1 MRIQSSRYER
11 LSPRDAS
18 FLAFEK
24 PDLHM
29 HIGLV
34 AFFEAGSFRLDSGAI
49 DLPKFQRYIASRL
62 PLLPRCRQK
71 LAYIPL
77 SRQPVWVDDASFTV
91 ERHVRE
97 VTLAAPGEDELQR
110 LAGDLFSVPLDRGQP
125 LWELSLVQGLGD
137 PDRFALICKVHH
149 AMIDGIAGI
158 DFMGALLTPE
168 PGDDIVP
175 AAPGKHR
182 PAPARCR
189 LLVDEAR
196 RWAGAPRE
204 LALAMRRFVAHPAT
218 RAAFREQ
225 TGGLVRLLARGMRG
239 TSASPLRERASATRS
254 FAWTT
259 TARSEERSVRSRL
272 GGSRDDVALTAAT
285 GAVRTYL
292 QRHGAD
298 PTSLRVRA
306 MAPMSLRSRAER
318 GLLGNRV
325 SLLIVELPVG
335 QADPARR
342 LASVRDHVVAL
353 KESKQVQG
361 VEALEQIDRWTG
373 TLAQSAV
380 MWIATRFHSYNVMIT
395 NVPGPPV
402 PLYAVDAR
410 LLAIYPLAPIF
421 DGHHIS
427 IAAFSYLDT
436 VHWGIQYGGADLA
449 EAQRLADDLR
459 ESFDALVAA
468 SASAPP
474 RVRVVEPPAPDLMPE
489 PRIASGA

>member
-1 MRIQSSRYER
+1 
-11 LSPRDAS
+11 
-18 FLAFEK
+18 
-24 PDLHM
+24 
-29 HIGLV
+29 
-34 AFFEAGSFRLDSGAI
+34 
-49 DLPKFQRYIASRL
+49 
-62 PLLPRCRQK
+62 
-71 LAYIPL
+71 
-77 SRQPVWVDDASFTV
+77 
-91 ERHVRE
+91 
-97 VTLAAPGEDELQR
+97 
-110 LAGDLFSVPLDRGQP
+110 
-125 LWELSLVQGLGD
+125 
-137 PDRFALICKVHH
+137 
-149 AMIDGIAGI
+149 
-158 DFMGALLTPE
+158 
-168 PGDDIVP
+168 
-175 AAPGKHR
+175 
-182 PAPARCR
+182 
-189 LLVDEAR
+189 
-196 RWAGAPRE
+196 
-204 LALAMRRFVAHPAT
+204 
-218 RAAFREQ
+218 
-225 TGGLVRLLARGMRG
+225 
-239 TSASPLRERASATRS
+239 
-254 FAWTT
+254 
-259 TARSEERSVRSRL
+259 
-272 GGSRDDVALTAAT
+272 
-285 GAVRTYL
+285 
-292 QRHGAD
+292 
-298 PTSLRVRA
+298 

-474 RVRVVEPPAPDLMPE
+474 RVRVVEPPMPDLMPA
-489 PRIASGA
+489 PRAASGA